1 MIRLPGDANHAYAMG
16 LPRFYGVTA
25 VAKHQTT
32 KLIQEKKVSDTNI
45 ELTSTISEDNT
56 LELALREIEFPQPG
70 ENQVVIRI
78 EAAPINPSD
87 LGVMFSVADMSTAS
101 QSGSAERPVIRA
113 DVPAKFMGAVK
124 KRIGKAIPVGNE
136 GAGTVVAAG
145 SSAAAQNL
153 MGKTVAFIGGG
164 SYKNY
169 VCANVQSC
177 LELEPGT
184 TAVEGASSF
193 VNPLT
198 ALAMVETMRAE
209 GHKAIV
215 HAAAA
220 SNLGQML
227 NRICMA
233 DGVDLVNIVR
243 KPEQEKLLRDM
254 GAKYVVN
261 SSSDSF
267 MADLTQAL
275 IDTGATIAFDPI
287 GGGRLASDILTCM
300 EAAVSRNMTQ
310 YSVYGSDIYK
320 QVYIYGGLDRGPI
333 TLNRSFGFAW
343 GVNGFLLFNALGKLS
358 KETNIAMRKRVAA
371 EIKTTFASSYTHEV
385 SLAGAL
391 QLDAISVYSKMA
403 TGEKFL
409 IRPQS

>member
-1 MIRLPGDANHAYAMG
+1 M
-16 LPRFYGVTA
+16 
-25 VAKHQTT
+25 
-32 KLIQEKKVSDTNI
+32 SDTNI
-45 ELTSTISEDNT
+45 ELTSTISEDNK
-56 LELALREIEFPQPG
+56 LELALREIEIPQPG

-101 QSGSAERPVIRA
+101 QSGSADRPVIRA

-371 EIKTTFASSYTHEV
+371 EIKTTFASHYTHEV

>member
-1 MIRLPGDANHAYAMG
+1 M
-16 LPRFYGVTA
+16 
-25 VAKHQTT
+25 
-32 KLIQEKKVSDTNI
+32 SDTNI
-45 ELTSTISEDNT
+45 ELTSTISENNK
-56 LELALREIEFPQPG
+56 LELALREIEIPQPG
-70 ENQVVIRI
+70 ENQVVIRV

-87 LGVMFSVADMSTAS
+87 LGVMFSVADMTTAQ
-101 QSGSAERPVIRA
+101 QSGSADRPVISA

-124 KRIGKAIPVGNE
+124 KRIGKSIPVGNE
-136 GAGTVVAAG
+136 GAGTVIAAG
-145 SSAAAQNL
+145 SSAAAQSL

-164 SYKNY
+164 SYRKY
-169 VCANVQSC
+169 LCANVQSC

-184 TAVEGASSF
+184 TAVEAASSF

-227 NRICMA
+227 NRICIA
-233 DGVDLVNIVR
+233 DGIDLVNIVR
-243 KPEQEKLLRDM
+243 KPEQEALLRDM

-275 IDTGATIAFDPI
+275 IETGATIAFDPI

-300 EAAVSRNMTQ
+300 EAAVSRNMTE

-333 TLNRSFGFAW
+333 TLNRTFGFAW
-343 GVNGFLLFNALGKLS
+343 GVNGFLLFNALGKLG
-358 KETNIAMRKRVAA
+358 KDTAAAMRKRIAA
-371 EIKTTFASSYTHEV
+371 EIKTTFASHYTHEV

-391 QLDAISVYSKMA
+391 QLDALSVYGKQA

-409 IRPQS
+409 IKPQS

>member
-1 MIRLPGDANHAYAMG
+1 
-16 LPRFYGVTA
+16 
-25 VAKHQTT
+25 
-32 KLIQEKKVSDTNI
+32 VSDNNI
-45 ELTSTISEDNT
+45 ELTSTISEDNK
-56 LELALREIEFPQPG
+56 LEVALREIEIPQPG
-70 ENQVVIRI
+70 ENQVVIRV

-87 LGVMFSVADMSTAS
+87 LGVMFSAADMATAS
-101 QSGSAERPVIRA
+101 QSGSADRPVISA

-124 KRIGKAIPVGNE
+124 KRVGKSIPVGNE

-145 SSAAAQNL
+145 SSDAAQSL

-164 SYKNY
+164 SYRKY
-169 VCANVQSC
+169 LCAHVQSC

-193 VNPLT
+193 INPLT
-198 ALAMVETMRAE
+198 SLAMIETMRAE

-227 NRICMA
+227 NRICIA
-233 DGVDLVNIVR
+233 DGIDLVNIVR
-243 KPEQEKLLRDM
+243 KPEQEALLRDM

-287 GGGRLASDILTCM
+287 GGGRLANDILTCM
-300 EAAVSRNMTQ
+300 EAAVSRNMTE

-343 GVNGFLLFNALGKLS
+343 GVNGFLLFNALGKLGKGTS
-358 KETNIAMRKRVAA
+358 AAMRKRIAA
-371 EIKTTFASSYTHEV
+371 EIKTTFASHYTHEV

-391 QLDAISVYSKMA
+391 QLDSIAVYGKQA

-409 IRPQS
+409 IKPQS

>member
-1 MIRLPGDANHAYAMG
+1 VP
-16 LPRFYGVTA
+16 
-25 VAKHQTT
+25 
-32 KLIQEKKVSDTNI
+32 DTNI
-45 ELTSTISEDNT
+45 ELTSTISEGNK
-56 LELALREIEFPQPG
+56 LELALREIEIPQPG
-70 ENQVVIRI
+70 ENQVVIRV

-87 LGVMFSVADMSTAS
+87 LGVMFSVADMATAR
-101 QSGSAERPVIRA
+101 QSGSADRPVVSA
-113 DVPAKFMGAVK
+113 DIPAKFMGAVK
-124 KRIGKAIPVGNE
+124 KRLGKSIPVGNE

-145 SSAAAQNL
+145 SSAAAQSL

-164 SYKNY
+164 SYRKY
-169 VCANVQSC
+169 LCANVQSC

-198 ALAMVETMRAE
+198 ALAMVETMRAV

-227 NRICMA
+227 NRICIA
-233 DGVDLVNIVR
+233 DGIDLVNIVR
-243 KPEQEKLLRDM
+243 KPEQEALLRDL

-300 EAAVSRNMTQ
+300 EAAVSRNMTE

-333 TLNRSFGFAW
+333 TLNRTFGFAW
-343 GVNGFLLFNALGKLS
+343 GVNGFLLFNALGKLG
-358 KETNIAMRKRVAA
+358 KDTAAAMRKRVAA
-371 EIKTTFASSYTHEV
+371 EIKTTFASHYTHEV

-391 QLDAISVYSKMA
+391 QLDAISSFGKMA
-403 TGEKFL
+403 TGEKYL
-409 IRPQS
+409 IKPQS